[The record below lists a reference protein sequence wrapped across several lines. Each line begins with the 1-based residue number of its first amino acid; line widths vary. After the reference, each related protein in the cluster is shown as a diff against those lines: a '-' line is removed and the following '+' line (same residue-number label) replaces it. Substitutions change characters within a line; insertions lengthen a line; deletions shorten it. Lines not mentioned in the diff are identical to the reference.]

1 MRSLLDLARRLVS
14 TRQLSHLAP
23 AVARPALASEPWF
36 IDRLT
41 HDGDE
46 LVVEGWAFPDPD
58 LAPGAS
64 DATRFDVNGQPF
76 AAASYPMPRTDVGDL
91 FWQRQNA
98 SQSGFRCVA
107 RGDTDALYPDGE
119 LRLTYRNP
127 GPARKVA
134 AQQSWFV
141 RRPDQEPPFPDE
153 DRRFRVIGNR
163 DFEGFRLTG
172 YTDFRRLEEAAKT
185 IGGRS
190 LDDCAAVLDWGCGC
204 GRISRYLGE
213 RVGSRLT
220 GCDIDADNVGW
231 CRDHLPG
238 RFVVTGLM
246 PPLPFDDGEFDLVIG
261 LSVFTHFRETLQDA
275 WLAELARVTRPG
287 AVLLMTVHGETALD
301 YAHLA
306 PLPDKLARQ
315 AVAKAGLLVGSD
327 NNQLDGFADH
337 RGEYVNVFHSTRY
350 IKERW
355 SRHFDVLDV
364 LPGYIFTHDLVVLR
378 KRGDPR

>member
-1 MRSLLDLARRLVS
+1 MMLADMGAEIIR
-14 TRQLSHLAP
+14 
-23 AVARPALASEPWF
+23 
-36 IDRLT
+36 IDRASGRTRLI
-41 HDGDE
+41 DGDE
-46 LVVEGWAFPDPD
+46 RL
-58 LAPGAS
+58 
-64 DATRFDVNGQPF
+64 DV
-76 AAASYPMPRTDVGDL
+76 T
-91 FWQRQNA
+91 
-98 SQSGFRCVA
+98 A
-107 RGDTDALYPDGE
+107 RGRRSLALDLKKPQAVE
-119 LRLTYRNP
+119 AVLRLCA
-127 GPARKVA
+127 GA
-134 AQQSWFV
+134 
-141 RRPDQEPPFPDE
+141 DGL
-153 DRRFRVIGNR
+153 I
-163 DFEGFRLTG
+163 EGFRLTG